1 MAAVFIASLW
11 TMVQWSLLLAQAT
24 FFTFGCWDELVLN
37 RPIVGMFPSL
47 LLNFHRLHDWMT
59 DVLGKT
65 GSTMLNGPWF
75 THMDV
80 LCTHDPANID
90 HIFNTN
96 FSGFP
101 KDQNSQESS
110 IFLEK
115 LLSMQISSHGKFSEN
130 CLTVF

>member
-11 TMVQWSLLLAQAT
+11 TMVQCSLLLALAT
-24 FFTFGCWDELVLN
+24 FFTFGCWRRDELVPKW
-37 RPIVGMFPSL
+37 PIVGMFPSL

-101 KDQNSQESS
+101 KGPEFSRIFDIFGEAFVNADFESWK
-110 IFLEK
+110 I
-115 LLSMQISSHGKFSEN
+115 Q
-130 CLTVF
+130 